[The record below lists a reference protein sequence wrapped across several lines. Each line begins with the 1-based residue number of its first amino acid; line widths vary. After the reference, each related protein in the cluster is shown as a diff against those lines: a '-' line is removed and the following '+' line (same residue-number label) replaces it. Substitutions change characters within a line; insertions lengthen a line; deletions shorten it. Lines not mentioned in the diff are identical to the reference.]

1 MFINNF
7 NIKIY
12 YLQNLIKLKLNFV
25 SNYNP
30 HNSNNSNNKNI
41 TSKKILCKNFIIFIL
56 FLNFFKF
63 SELSIFVK
71 PNFKK
76 KFMILNAPYRYKLSK
91 SEFYF
96 SRFNILLVI
105 KLKFSINVYSVGT
118 VIEFYKNLFLFL
130 SKFDINLCHQDYLKI
145 FFKTTFKN
153 NFLLSNYK

>member
-1 MFINNF
+1 MF
-7 NIKIY
+7 
-12 YLQNLIKLKLNFV
+12 LQNLIKLNLNFI

-30 HNSNNSNNKNI
+30 HNSNNTNNKNI
-41 TSKKILCKNFIIFIL
+41 SSTKILCKNFIIFIL

-63 SELSIFVK
+63 SQLSVFIK

-105 KLKFSINVYSVGT
+105 NINSIIKVDQTN
-118 VIEFYKNLFLFL
+118 IIILLYKNLFLFL

-145 FFKTTFKN
+145 FFKTSFKN
-153 NFLLSNYK
+153 NFLISNYK

>member
-1 MFINNF
+1 M
-7 NIKIY
+7 
-12 YLQNLIKLKLNFV
+12 

-30 HNSNNSNNKNI
+30 HNSNNPSTKNI
-41 TSKKILCKNFIIFIL
+41 STTKILCKNFIIFIL

-63 SELSIFVK
+63 SQLSVFVK

-105 KLKFSINVYSVGT
+105 DIKSI
-118 VIEFYKNLFLFL
+118 IEINQVNTLISFYRNLFFFL

-145 FFKTTFKN
+145 FFKTSFKN
-153 NFLLSNYK
+153 NFFLSNYK

>member
-1 MFINNF
+1 M
-7 NIKIY
+7 
-12 YLQNLIKLKLNFV
+12 IKLKLNFI

-30 HNSNNSNNKNI
+30 HNPNNTIRKNI

-63 SELSIFVK
+63 SELSIFIK

-105 KLKFSINVYSVGT
+105 KLKFNIIISNPNTI
-118 VIEFYKNLFLFL
+118 IEFYKNLFLFL

-145 FFKTTFKN
+145 FFKTSFKN
-153 NFLLSNYK
+153 NFLISNYK

>member
-1 MFINNF
+1 M
-7 NIKIY
+7 
-12 YLQNLIKLKLNFV
+12 

-30 HNSNNSNNKNI
+30 HNPNNNKNI

-63 SELSIFVK
+63 SQLSVFIK

-96 SRFNILLVI
+96 SRFNILLTI
-105 KLKFSINVYSVGT
+105 NINFAIQIESISTIFELYQ
-118 VIEFYKNLFLFL
+118 NLFLFL
-130 SKFDINLCHQDYLKI
+130 SKFDINLCHQDFLKI
-145 FFKTTFKN
+145 FFTTTFKN
-153 NFLLSNYK
+153 NFLISNYK

>member
-1 MFINNF
+1 M
-7 NIKIY
+7 
-12 YLQNLIKLKLNFV
+12 

-30 HNSNNSNNKNI
+30 HNSNNINNNKNV

-63 SELSIFVK
+63 SQLSIFIK

-96 SRFNILLVI
+96 SRYNILLILKI
-105 KLKFSINVYSVGT
+105 KLNINIKST
-118 VIEFYKNLFLFL
+118 KMIIIFLKNLFLFFQ
-130 SKFDINLCHQDYLKI
+130 KFDINLCHQDFFKI
-145 FFKTTFKN
+145 FFKLTFKD

>member
-1 MFINNF
+1 M
-7 NIKIY
+7 
-12 YLQNLIKLKLNFV
+12 IKLNLNFV

-41 TSKKILCKNFIIFIL
+41 SSTKILCKNFIIFIL

-63 SELSIFVK
+63 SRTSVFIK

-105 KLKFSINVYSVGT
+105 N
-118 VIEFYKNLFLFL
+118 IESTIQVEQTKIIILLYKNLFLFL

-145 FFKTTFKN
+145 FFKSSFKN